1 VTASNAGQAMR
12 ADVPSGGMAS
22 VLRNGRFV
30 ALWLSQVTTQ
40 VGGNMVLFALTILVY
55 RLTVNPVTGQG
66 SSTAVSLLLLAFL
79 VPAVIFSAVAGVY
92 VDRID
97 RRLILIATNLARA
110 AAFVAMFLVAEQ
122 LGGNERL
129 IGIYLLTVLVATLTT
144 FFGPAEAAMIPIVV
158 SRGELMSANG
168 LFTFT
173 LQASFAL
180 GFAVL
185 GPLFVT
191 LFDVDLVLFI
201 VAGLYLIAGALCW
214 KLPPHHPRDE
224 DAGLADGLGE
234 TGRAVAGVIGQL
246 REGLTY
252 IRKDA
257 GIFWALM
264 YLAITA
270 SLIGVLGVLGPDF
283 AISALG
289 LREQDFVVV
298 VLPIGAGLVIG
309 ILALNV
315 YGKYIPRRRVIEGG
329 LIAMAVA
336 LGALALAGPI
346 SGLLQRA
353 DRAIAPI
360 DLGPL
365 VSLLAVVVVLAL
377 ILGFAYAWVAV
388 PAQTQLQEELPA
400 DVRGRVF
407 GVLNMLVSVASF
419 LPIVIVGPVA
429 DRIGTPAVIMGS
441 AVFVALTGVASLLK
455 APPGNEAASSRIPT
469 EHRHPVDP
477 VAVTT
482 SIGADVDMRQPAAVP
497 PRVGTTDAEGDP
509 DPGGHS

>member
-1 VTASNAGQAMR
+1 MTSAETRRALR
-12 ADVPSGGMAS
+12 ADAPSGGMAS
-22 VLRNGRFV
+22 VLKNGRFL
-30 ALWLSQVTTQ
+30 ALWLSQLATQ

-55 RLTVNPVTGQG
+55 RLTFNPATGQG
-66 SSTAVSLLLLAFL
+66 SSTSVSLLLLAFL

-97 RRLILIATNLARA
+97 RRLILIVTNVLRA
-110 AAFVAMFLVAEQ
+110 AAFLGMFVVAEY
-122 LGGNERL
+122 LGGTERL
-129 IGIYLLTVLVATLTT
+129 VGIYLLTILVATLTT

-158 SRGELMSANG
+158 NRAELLSANG

-191 LFDVDLVLFI
+191 LFDVDMVLFI
-201 VAGLYLIAGALCW
+201 VAGLYLVAGLLCW
-214 KLPPHHPRDE
+214 RLPAHHPRDE
-224 DAGLADGLGE
+224 EHLMRGPIGKTE
-234 TGRAVAGVIGQL
+234 RAVAGIFGQL
-246 REGLTY
+246 REGLSY

-257 GIFWALM
+257 GIFWALT

-283 AISALG
+283 AIKALG

-315 YGKYIPRRRVIEGG
+315 YGKFIPRRRVIEGG
-329 LIAMAVA
+329 MLAMAA
-336 LGALALAGPI
+336 ALAALSLAGPI

-353 DRAIAPI
+353 DRAITPI

-429 DRIGTPAVIMGS
+429 DLIGTPAVIMGS
-441 AVFVALTGVASLLK
+441 AVFVALTGLASLLK
-455 APPGNEAASSRIPT
+455 APSTGRAEVGPT
-469 EHRHPVDP
+469 LRQGPVDP
-477 VAVTT
+477 VSVAT
-482 SIGADVDMRQPAAVP
+482 SIGSSVDLSGAPDRPL
-497 PRVGTTDAEGDP
+497 TAE
-509 DPGGHS
+509 